1 MSAQAAKSEAAEP
14 TIVEV
19 IVEEHQRLRADFNKL
34 ESVPES
40 DRDSRESM
48 WAKLKKDLLAH
59 HEAEEEALFANLVQ
73 TSDEARHESLHAVS
87 EHGEHKKVLEQ
98 MEALSF
104 DDEDWQAKLEELKH
118 DVFHHLEEEEEDV
131 LPIVS
136 DVLSAEKSVELAKR
150 YWEKRG

>member
-1 MSAQAAKSEAAEP
+1 MGFPDRNGPSLIAEGAAIKRTSNANPRRKPCPRKQAKSEAAEP

-104 DDEDWQAKLEELKH
+104 
-118 DVFHHLEEEEEDV
+118 
-131 LPIVS
+131 
-136 DVLSAEKSVELAKR
+136 
-150 YWEKRG
+150 